1 MRTNSLGPHMDKSS
15 IKRLIKVIAELCAIA
30 ITVALLQIAID
41 WFSFELVWP
50 ILAGILIA
58 LIIVIASMGKQ

>member
-1 MRTNSLGPHMDKSS
+1 MGTDSLGPHMNRSY

-30 ITVALLQIAID
+30 ITVALLQVSID
-41 WFSFELVWP
+41 WFGFEAVWP
-50 ILAGILIA
+50 ILAAILVV